1 MPRAS
6 ERTAIALTPGVTFSQ
21 SAYGQFGDVADRVF
35 LPFGKAADERGSQ
48 EFGAEIRRHIGNCSP
63 VRCNETVAMAVNV
76 IGYRAVAASVWC
88 QSFRRIDVA
97 VAVPAKDAVGTGPVH
112 RKSVGRTRYV
122 QG

>member
-1 MPRAS
+1 
-6 ERTAIALTPGVTFSQ
+6 
-21 SAYGQFGDVADRVF
+21 VF

-97 VAVPAKDAVGTGPVH
+97 IAVPAKDVRSERA
-112 RKSVGRTRYV
+112 RYTEWWCTAPE
-122 QG
+122 Q